1 MVTYD
6 EVKNAIL
13 SLRHDILKYQLVDVL
28 DRRYNVIE
36 NTRNTIANIIS
47 NLNNSISSAIKQ
59 LSFGL
64 ALERYITS
72 STNPIGLKALEFT
85 YNDSTTD
92 MTGLDGN
99 TYDNPTFPQIQL
111 TSSELD
117 ELKNA
122 MKDLP
127 SNLRKGLCVIRIK
140 AEDVS
145 KMPRDPDEEDTLFAY
160 YFAEAVNPIEHHAV
174 DYGSQ
179 IFGQDITL
187 LAYMYETVDPLIGAL
202 VECKLDKVEAESIIL
217 GWFYDSGFGD
227 YKIKIGV
234 DIKPTLTLS
243 DPSNP
248 DNKRKTTAMFVLNV
262 YNAINVNGNILID
275 KFEVPLKA
283 GKHYLVIVG
292 AELHG
297 LRGIEIPIEVPYP

>member
-6 EVKNAIL
+6 DIKNAINTL
-13 SLRHDILKYQLVDVL
+13 KRDVLKYLYAETIN
-28 DRRYNVIE
+28 RRYNVFNSVKTKLTYAIDQI
-36 NTRNTIANIIS
+36 NSQIS
-47 NLNNSISSAIKQ
+47 VKAYELA
-59 LSFGL
+59 LGL
-64 ALERYITS
+64 MLERYIVS
-72 STNPIGLKALEFT
+72 GANQVGKKAVEFA
-85 YNDSTTD
+85 YNDETVN
-92 MTGLDGN
+92 MTGLDGQ
-99 TYDNPTFPQIQL
+99 TYDNPVFPQIQL
-111 TSSELD
+111 TSD
-117 ELKNA
+117 ELNDMNNA
-122 MKDLP
+122 MRNLP
-127 SNLRKGLCVIRIK
+127 NNLRKALCVIRIK
-140 AEDVS
+140 AEDIT
-145 KMPRDPDEEDTLFAY
+145 KMPRDPDEEDALFAY

-174 DYGSQ
+174 DYGTQ

-187 LAYMYETVDPLIGAL
+187 LAFIYETIDPLLGGI
-202 VECKLDKVEAESIIL
+202 VTYKLDKVEAESIIL
-217 GWFYDSGFGD
+217 GWFYDSDFGD

-283 GKHYLVIVG
+283 GKHYLAIVG